1 MTDLEYTE
9 MATMAIKRYLNSSA
23 DNATVEGLYSL
34 AIKRLVDKA
43 KALDS
48 VKTTGVTSCSEGNQ
62 SMSFNELE
70 AFAITSDIA
79 ILLPNKKSFYAW

>member
-1 MTDLEYTE
+1 MTEAEYME

-23 DNATVEGLYSL
+23 DSTTIEGLYGL
-34 AIKRLVDKA
+34 AIKRLASKA
-43 KALDS
+43 KALDG
-48 VKTTGVTSCSEGNQ
+48 VKTTGVTSYSEGNQ
-62 SMSFNELE
+62 SMSFNDLE